1 MRIEARVD
9 RVTVFE
15 RGAKVT
21 RVTRLPAPAPSEFV
35 ITGLPLG
42 LLDDTVRVSAHGA
55 SILSAAVLLE
65 SPGASDQLPTAPAQ
79 EVEAAHAA
87 CELAAAELERLEREV
102 AAAEHAPLLA
112 TQPEGEPPAL
122 AEKVT
127 AARRALA
134 ALRQRRLAALRRSRV
149 EAKHALEERQ
159 RQLAAARERD
169 ARASSAR
176 SPRELELRK
185 AVRITLAADAG
196 AEPELELEYGVMGAR
211 WVPTYVA
218 RLDGEGLELTA
229 RASLMQRTGEDWT
242 GVALELSTAAMSRP
256 SALPELTSLRLG
268 RQQPAPARRLRPP
281 PLGVA
286 ELFADYQR
294 DLASKAPPSSKPL
307 PVAPAPA
314 SDQLV
319 SESYDDGVDDEVAE
333 GLDDSDL
340 RSPLWLEAPA
350 ELASEERPRRAQS
363 RSSWRSQP
371 QAPAPAQ
378 ARGGGAPAG
387 AVAPLGLGSAPA
399 QAFGKKAM
407 MMTASPSDM
416 VFEASSFASAESYAP
431 PAPPPPVAQLD
442 YFGLMMAGPEDPAPG
457 QLVVMAML
465 ARYRCSGVEAGVLAA
480 GLRASE
486 RAAAE
491 VDHAARPAGTSDRWS
506 HTFDYALAA
515 DGRVDVPADGSW
527 HSIALGT
534 RRATPRLHHL
544 AVPREQADVFRRAT
558 APNPFAGPL
567 LPGPVDVYEHA
578 RFLLTAP
585 LELVAPG
592 GELELPLGADSSV
605 KIARNCRYHEEVSGV
620 LRGGLRL
627 IHEVTIDIQNLSP
640 AAIELEVRERVPV
653 AAEQQEDDITVKV
666 TASRP
671 PWQPW
676 SPPPKDPS
684 EPKLRGGYAW
694 ILPVAPRAKTQL
706 TATYEIAIAGKHELV
721 GGNRREP

>member
-55 SILSAAVLLE
+55 SILSAAVVLE
-65 SPGASDQLPTAPAQ
+65 SPGTSDELPTAPAQ
-79 EVEAAHAA
+79 EVEAAQAA
-87 CELAAAELERLEREV
+87 CDLAAAELERLEREL

-112 TQPEGEPPAL
+112 AQPEGEPPAP

-185 AVRITLAADAG
+185 AVRVTLAAEAE

-218 RLDGEGLELTA
+218 RLDAQGLELTA

-268 RQQPAPARRLRPP
+268 RQQPAPAKRLRPP
-281 PLGVA
+281 PQGVA

-294 DLASKAPPSSKPL
+294 ELGSGKPAPEPPAPEPFLRQDRASGPFDDDVDGAEELEDKFEELAADLMSAPAGAPSDELAPQAKRRSAWRGSAPGPAAGMPRGGGAVMAPGPPL
-307 PVAPAPA
+307 SIGSAPAPA
-314 SDQLV
+314 F
-319 SESYDDGVDDEVAE
+319 A
-333 GLDDSDL
+333 
-340 RSPLWLEAPA
+340 
-350 ELASEERPRRAQS
+350 
-363 RSSWRSQP
+363 
-371 QAPAPAQ
+371 
-378 ARGGGAPAG
+378 
-387 AVAPLGLGSAPA
+387 
-399 QAFGKKAM
+399 KKARLAPKM
-407 MMTASPSDM
+407 MM
-416 VFEASSFASAESYAP
+416 EASFASADIDE
-431 PAPPPPVAQLD
+431 APPPPVAQLD
-442 YFGLMMAGPEDPAPG
+442 YFGLTMAGPDDPSRG

-465 ARYRCSGVEAGVLAA
+465 ARYQCTGVEASVLAA

-486 RAAAE
+486 SAATE
-491 VDHAARPAGTSDRWS
+491 VDRAARPAGTSDRWS

-515 DGRVDVPADGSW
+515 DGRVDVPGDGCW

-534 RRATPRLHHL
+534 RRAAPRLHHL

-567 LPGPVDVYEHA
+567 LPGPVDVYDHS

-592 GELELPLGADSSV
+592 GELELPLGADASV

-640 AAIELEVRERVPV
+640 APIDLEVRERVPV

-666 TASRP
+666 TACRP

-684 EPKLRGGYAW
+684 EPTLRGGYAW
-694 ILPVAPRAKTQL
+694 TLPVAPRAKTQL